1 MSDLDAKTVSF
12 LRPAIIYSY
21 TRWQWKMMEH
31 VIILMGRMISI
42 LDKNRML
49 LQFACKTSGTQHVI
63 RKEGYVPSNMNWL
76 ILVAHCFSYISELLP
91 QKYCGPMLSYG

>member
-21 TRWQWKMMEH
+21 TRWQWKMMEN

-42 LDKNRML
+42 LDKKSDAL
-49 LQFACKTSGTQHVI
+49 AVCL
-63 RKEGYVPSNMNWL
+63 
-76 ILVAHCFSYISELLP
+76 
-91 QKYCGPMLSYG
+91 